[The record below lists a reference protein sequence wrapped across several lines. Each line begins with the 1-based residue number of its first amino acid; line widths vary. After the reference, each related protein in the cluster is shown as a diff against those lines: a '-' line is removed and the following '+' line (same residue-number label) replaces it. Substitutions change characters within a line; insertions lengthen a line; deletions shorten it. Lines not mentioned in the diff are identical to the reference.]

1 MYIEVKVN
9 PSDVMNEL
17 IENMTANELVRIFLK
32 NEAWL
37 KDNISASARH
47 DMKIFVA
54 KL

>member
-1 MYIEVKVN
+1 MKIEVEVN
-9 PSDVMNEL
+9 PRYVMNEL
-17 IENMTANELVRIFLK
+17 IENMTANELVRIFLE

-47 DMKIFVA
+47 DLKIFVA

>member
-17 IENMTANELVRIFLK
+17 IENMTASEFVRIFLE
-32 NEAWL
+32 NEVWL
-37 KDNISASARH
+37 KDNMSPPAKYNLR
-47 DMKIFVA
+47 KFVD